1 MSTQSQTLSKSI
13 HMQPQPVQKPITPL
27 PLSGALLLFGIPA
40 GAMILAYHFGIPVF
54 LSLGISAWKSFL
66 SAQVIPLAL
75 LLAASLVAYHKIER
89 RPLTW
94 QALRERFNYP
104 KLTLKAFLQG
114 TGVFILAT
122 IAYGALTPLSMWLRE
137 TGWTAPPYGT
147 IIIDKLPYN
156 GLAGNW
162 ELAALYFVVL
172 AFNIVGEELW
182 WRGYILPRQEL
193 VHGRFTWLVHG
204 LLWWGF
210 HIFKWWD
217 LIGLLPV
224 TLLLSYVSQR
234 TQNNWPAF
242 IAHYLLNGLGF
253 LFVLGAVLDVI

>member
-1 MSTQSQTLSKSI
+1 MSTQIQAED
-13 HMQPQPVQKPITPL
+13 QENGITPL

-40 GAMILAYHFGIPVF
+40 AAMILAYHFGIPF
-54 LSLGISAWKSFL
+54 FMSLGISAWESFL

-75 LLAASLVAYHKIER
+75 LLAASLLAYHKIEG

-94 QALRERFNYP
+94 QALRERFRYP
-104 KLTLKAFLQG
+104 KLTFKAFLQG
-114 TGVFILAT
+114 IGVFILAT
-122 IAYGALTPLSMWLRE
+122 IAYGALTPLSMWLRQS
-137 TGWTAPPYGT
+137 GLTALPSGT
-147 IIIDKLPYN
+147 IIIDQLPYK
-156 GLAGNW
+156 GLTGNW

-193 VHGRFTWLVHG
+193 IHGSFTWLVHG
-204 LLWWGF
+204 LLWWVF